1 MYLYNLTNKV
11 LNTIFYLMTTTSDEY
26 GIINNFAQ
34 EPTMYYAETPS
45 AQEQRKYLVWGAIAL
60 VLVIA
65 SVFTATFVS

>member
-1 MYLYNLTNKV
+1 
-11 LNTIFYLMTTTSDEY
+11 MTTTSDEY

-34 EPTMYYAETPS
+34 EPTMYYAEAPS
-45 AQEQRKYLVWGAIAL
+45 AQEQRKYLVWGSLAL